1 MNPETIIAAVTGIVM
16 ATVPEPYAGQLMTKL
31 RDYFAA
37 LVEQSAEEAKTSAA
51 RENAAAAV
59 AQVLPTIVD
68 SPLPS
73 TPTPLLTPAVSD
85 LPEVSRDAQRSEP
98 PSSIQQPAMPVPE
111 PISEPA
117 PDPTPVPPPE
127 PPKKNNG
134 RNQAPV
140 F

>member
-31 RDYFAA
+31 RDYFAT
-37 LVEQSAEEAKTSAA
+37 LGQQSAEEAKTIAA

-73 TPTPLLTPAVSD
+73 LPLPTPATPPPVVEPPQP
-85 LPEVSRDAQRSEP
+85 LPTTSELAASEP
-98 PSSIQQPAMPVPE
+98 TAGAEQTPPAEEPTAPAPE
-111 PISEPA
+111 PK
-117 PDPTPVPPPE
+117 PE
-127 PPKKNNG
+127 PPKKNDG
-134 RNQAPV
+134 RNKAPV

>member
-16 ATVPEPYAGQLMTKL
+16 ATVPEPYAGQLMTKF

-37 LVEQSAEEAKTSAA
+37 VVQQSAEEAKTSAA
-51 RENAAAAV
+51 KENAAAAV

-68 SPLPS
+68 SPLSS
-73 TPTPLLTPAVSD
+73 TPTTAPPQDAD
-85 LPEVSRDAQRSEP
+85 EQPDVSRDAEQSEP
-98 PSSIQQPAMPVPE
+98 AANIQQPASPLPQSVPE
-111 PISEPA
+111 PA
-117 PDPTPVPPPE
+117 TDPTPAPKPD

>member
-16 ATVPEPYAGQLMTKL
+16 ATVPEPYAGQLMTKI

-37 LVEQSAEEAKTSAA
+37 LVEQSVEEAKTVAA

-73 TPTPLLTPAVSD
+73 TLPTPAST
-85 LPEVSRDAQRSEP
+85 LPHAANDQPDVSRDAQRSEP
-98 PSSIQQPAMPVPE
+98 LSNEQPAPPKPDPAPE
-111 PISEPA
+111 PTPA
-117 PDPTPVPPPE
+117 PTPD

>member
-37 LVEQSAEEAKTSAA
+37 LVEQSADEAKTTAA

-59 AQVLPTIVD
+59 VQVLPTIVD
-68 SPLPS
+68 SPLSSDQPS
-73 TPTPLLTPAVSD
+73 AISD
-85 LPEVSRDAQRSEP
+85 QPEVSRDAQQSEP
-98 PSSIQQPAMPVPE
+98 ASSIQQPASPQPDPAPE
-111 PISEPA
+111 PIPA
-117 PDPTPVPPPE
+117 PDPKPE

>member
-16 ATVPEPYAGQLMTKL
+16 ATVPEPYAGHLMTKL
-31 RDYFAA
+31 RDYFAT
-37 LVEQSAEEAKTSAA
+37 LGQQSAEEAKTAAA

-68 SPLPS
+68 SPLSGDQPS
-73 TPTPLLTPAVSD
+73 AISD
-85 LPEVSRDAQRSEP
+85 QPEVSRDAQRSEP
-98 PSSIQQPAMPVPE
+98 PSNIQQPAPALPE
-111 PISEPA
+111 PIPEPA
-117 PDPTPVPPPE
+117 PAAAPAPTPE

-134 RNQAPV
+134 RNQAPI

>member
-1 MNPETIIAAVTGIVM
+1 MNPETIIAAVTGIVL

-37 LVEQSAEEAKTSAA
+37 LVEKSAEEAKTTAA

-73 TPTPLLTPAVSD
+73 TPTPSEATSD
-85 LPEVSRDAQRSEP
+85 PPDVSRDAQRSEP
-98 PSSIQQPAMPVPE
+98 APELAPPAELQQQPPAEKEE
-111 PISEPA
+111 PK
-117 PDPTPVPPPE
+117 PE